1 MSEHPGTAAKA
12 GTLFLWIITIAAAAG
27 MALAGV
33 TKFTSSEM
41 WTGLFSGWGYPA
53 AFAYVI
59 GFLEVSGALA
69 FLVPRF
75 ATYAGT
81 LIALIMSG
89 AVITILVHDS
99 GMQLSIPATNLVV
112 FAAVAFL
119 RRDLRWTPGA
129 GSQG

>member
-59 GFLEVSGALA
+59 GFLEVAGALA

>member
-12 GTLFLWIITIAAAAG
+12 GTLFLWIITIAAGAG

-41 WTGLFSGWGYPA
+41 WTGLFAGWGYPA

-59 GFLEVSGALA
+59 GLLEVAGAVA

-81 LIALIMSG
+81 LIALIMGG
-89 AVITILVHDS
+89 AVITIVVNQADMPLLV
-99 GMQLSIPATNLVV
+99 PATNLVV

-119 RRDLRWTPGA
+119 RRDLRWTPGSA
-129 GSQG
+129 PQD

>member
-33 TKFTSSEM
+33 AKFTSSEM

-59 GFLEVSGALA
+59 GFLEVAGALA

>member
-12 GTLFLWIITIAAAAG
+12 GTLFLWVITIAAGAG

-41 WTGLFSGWGYPA
+41 WTGLFAGWGYPA

-59 GFLEVSGALA
+59 GFLEVAGALA

-89 AVITILVHDS
+89 AVITILVHQAD
-99 GMQLSIPATNLVV
+99 MPLLVPATNLVV
-112 FAAVAFL
+112 FGAVAFL
-119 RRDLRWTPGA
+119 RRDLRWTPGGA
-129 GSQG
+129 RPD